1 MVQRTIYP
9 NLQKCK
15 DPGRPLDRGGGMHYK
30 RGKTRVPK
38 MKFAKVTARLGG
50 LGSEKWAVHIEGK
63 RRAALGEP
71 LIFLSIG
78 EPDAPPPAAILEEA
92 SRQMQSGR
100 LGYAEGRGEANVRR
114 ALARLY
120 TRQTG
125 RTIGEDQF
133 IYLPGTQTALYAA
146 MMTVVD
152 EGDEVLMADPY
163 YATYEGVIA
172 AAGGVTVPVRVDPD
186 HGFHLKAADLE
197 KAITPRSRVLLMNT
211 PSNPTGAVFTR
222 AEIERIGKLCE
233 AHDLWIIS
241 DEVYATMTYGN
252 TVFSSPFDI
261 PELEKR
267 TVVVSSISKSHAI
280 PGFRAGWIAASP
292 AFCDRCIPVT
302 ETMLF
307 GSQPFLEDALAFA
320 LDTHFPE
327 LDAMKH
333 AYEQRARALV
343 KALHGSAKV
352 SARMPEGGMFVMV
365 DVRKTGLSGDAF
377 ARRLLEEERVVTM
390 PGESFG
396 AGGAGHLRAALTVGV
411 EDITEAAKRIVRLA
425 ERI

>member
-1 MVQRTIYP
+1 
-9 NLQKCK
+9 
-15 DPGRPLDRGGGMHYK
+15 
-30 RGKTRVPK
+30 
-38 MKFAKVTARLGG
+38 MKFAKVTDRLNG
-50 LGSEKWAVHIEGK
+50 LGSEKWAVHLEGK

-78 EPDAPPPAAILEEA
+78 EPDAAPPAAILAEA
-92 SRQMQSGR
+92 SRQMMAGR
-100 LGYAEGRGEANVRR
+100 LRYAEGRGEDNTRR
-114 ALARLY
+114 ALARRY

-125 RTIGEDQF
+125 RAIGEDQF

-146 MMTVVD
+146 MTATVD
-152 EGDEVLMADPY
+152 EGDEVLLADPY

-172 AAGGVTVPVRVDPD
+172 AAGGVPVPVRVDPD
-186 HGFHLKAADLE
+186 HGFHLKAEELE
-197 KAITPRSRVLLMNT
+197 KAITPRARVLLLNT

-241 DEVYATMTYGN
+241 DEVYATLTYGN
-252 TVFSSPFDI
+252 TVFASPFDI

-267 TVVVSSISKSHAI
+267 TVVVSSISKSHAL
-280 PGFRAGWIAASP
+280 PGLRCGWIAASP
-292 AFCDRCIPVT
+292 EFCDRCAPIT

-307 GSQPFLEDALAFA
+307 GSQQFLEDALAFA
-320 LDTHFPE
+320 LDNHFEE

-333 AYEQRARALV
+333 NYERRARALV
-343 KALHGSAKV
+343 KALEGANSV

-365 DVRKTGLSGDAF
+365 DVRKTGLSGEDF
-377 ARRLLEEERVVTM
+377 ARRLLTEENVVTM

-396 AGGAGHLRAALTVGV
+396 QGGAGHLRVALTVGV
-411 EDITEAAKRIVRLA
+411 DEITEASKRIVRLA
-425 ERI
+425 ERT

>member
-1 MVQRTIYP
+1 
-9 NLQKCK
+9 
-15 DPGRPLDRGGGMHYK
+15 
-30 RGKTRVPK
+30 
-38 MKFAKVTARLGG
+38 MKFAKVTGRLGG

-63 RRAALGEP
+63 RRAASGQS

-92 SRQMQSGR
+92 SRQMKAGR
-100 LGYAEGRGEANVRR
+100 LRYADGRGEANVRR
-114 ALARLY
+114 SLARLY

-146 MMTVVD
+146 MMSVVD
-152 EGDEVLMADPY
+152 EGDEVLVADPY

-172 AAGGVTVPVRVDPD
+172 AAGGVVKPIRVDPD
-186 HGFHLKAADLE
+186 HGFHLKAEDLE
-197 KAITPRSRVLLMNT
+197 KAITPKSRVLLMNT

-222 AEIERIGKLCE
+222 AEIEKIGKVAE
-233 AHDLWIIS
+233 KHDLWIIS
-241 DEVYATMTYGN
+241 DEVYATLTYGN

-261 PELEKR
+261 PALEKR
-267 TVVVSSISKSHAI
+267 TIVASSISKSHAL
-280 PGFRAGWIAASP
+280 PGFRCGWIAAS
-292 AFCDRCIPVT
+292 AEFCNMALPVT

-307 GSQPFLEDALAFA
+307 GSQQFLEDAMAFA
-320 LDTHFPE
+320 LDNHFTE
-327 LDAMKH
+327 IDAMKH
-333 AYEQRARALV
+333 AYEKRARALV
-343 KALHGSAKV
+343 KSFEGSNKV

-365 DVRKTGLSGDAF
+365 DVRKTGLTGEAF
-377 ARRLLEEERVVTM
+377 AWRLLEEENVVTM

-396 AGGAGHLRAALTVGV
+396 AGGTGHLRVALTVDV
-411 EDITEAAKRIVRLA
+411 DQISEAAKRIASLA

>member
-1 MVQRTIYP
+1 
-9 NLQKCK
+9 
-15 DPGRPLDRGGGMHYK
+15 
-30 RGKTRVPK
+30 

-50 LGSEKWAVHIEGK
+50 LGSEKWAVHIEGR
-63 RRAALGEP
+63 RRAALGERM
-71 LIFLSIG
+71 IFLSIG
-78 EPDAPPPAAILEEA
+78 EPDAPPPAAILDEA
-92 SRQMQSGR
+92 SRQMHGGR
-100 LGYAEGRGEANVRR
+100 LHYADGRGEANVRR
-114 ALARLY
+114 ALARRY

-125 RTIGEDQF
+125 RAIDEMHF

-146 MMTVVD
+146 MMAVVD

-172 AAGGVTVPVRVDPD
+172 APGGVPAPIRVDPD

-197 KAITPRSRVLLMNT
+197 KAITPKSRVLLMNT

-222 AEIERIGKLCE
+222 AEIEKIGRVCE

-261 PELEKR
+261 PELAKR
-267 TVVVSSISKSHAI
+267 TIVVSSVSKSHAM

-292 AFCDRCIPVT
+292 EFCDRCLPVT

-307 GSQPFLEDALAFA
+307 GSQPFIEDALAFA
-320 LDTHFPE
+320 LDNDFPE
-327 LDAMKH
+327 LDAMKR
-333 AYEQRARALV
+333 AYESRARALV
-343 KALHGSAKV
+343 KSLEASKRV

-365 DVRKTGLSGDAF
+365 DVRKTGLSGDDF
-377 ARRLLEEERVVTM
+377 ARRLLAEENVVTM

-396 AGGAGHLRAALTVGV
+396 QGGSGHLRVALTVGV
-411 EDITEAAKRIVRLA
+411 DEITEASKRIVRLA

>member
-1 MVQRTIYP
+1 
-9 NLQKCK
+9 
-15 DPGRPLDRGGGMHYK
+15 
-30 RGKTRVPK
+30 
-38 MKFAKVTARLGG
+38 MKFAKVTDRLGG

-63 RRAALGEP
+63 RRAGLGEA

-78 EPDAPPPAAILEEA
+78 EPDAPPPAAILDEA
-92 SRQMQSGR
+92 TRQMKAGR
-100 LGYAEGRGEANVRR
+100 LRYADGRGEPSARR

-125 RTIGEDQF
+125 RTIHENQF

-146 MMTVVD
+146 MMTVLE

-172 AAGGVTVPVRVDPD
+172 AAGGVPAPIRVDPD

-222 AEIERIGKLCE
+222 AEIEKIGKVAE
-233 AHDLWIIS
+233 KHDLWIIS
-241 DEVYATMTYGN
+241 DEVYATLTYGN
-252 TVFSSPFDI
+252 TVFSSPFDV

-267 TVVVSSISKSHAI
+267 TVVVSSISKSHAL
-280 PGFRAGWIAASP
+280 PGFRCGWIAASEE
-292 AFCDRCIPVT
+292 FCNRCLPVT

-307 GSQPFLEDALAFA
+307 GSQPFLEDAMAFA
-320 LDTHFPE
+320 LDNHFPE
-327 LDAMKH
+327 IDAMKRN
-333 AYEQRARALV
+333 YEIRARALV
-343 KALHGSAKV
+343 KALEGSAKV

-365 DVRKTGLSGDAF
+365 DVRKTGLSGEDF
-377 ARRLLEEERVVTM
+377 ARRLLAEESVVTM

-396 AGGAGHLRAALTVGV
+396 AGGAGHLRVALTVD
-411 EDITEAAKRIVRLA
+411 EAQITEAAKRMVKLA
-425 ERI
+425 ERT

>member
-1 MVQRTIYP
+1 
-9 NLQKCK
+9 
-15 DPGRPLDRGGGMHYK
+15 
-30 RGKTRVPK
+30 
-38 MKFAKVTARLGG
+38 MKFAKVTDRLGG

-63 RRAALGEP
+63 RRAALDDRM
-71 LIFLSIG
+71 IFLSIG

-92 SRQMQSGR
+92 SRQMMSGR
-100 LGYAEGRGEANVRR
+100 LRYADGRGEANARR

-125 RTIGEDQF
+125 RVIGDDQF

-146 MMTVVD
+146 MRTVVD
-152 EGDEVLMADPY
+152 DGDEVLVADPY

-172 AAGGVTVPVRVDPD
+172 AAGGIVKPVRLDPD
-186 HGFHLKAADLE
+186 HGFHLKPADLE
-197 KAITPRSRVLLMNT
+197 KAITPKSRVLLMNT
-211 PSNPTGAVFTR
+211 PSNPTGAVLSR
-222 AEIERIGKLCE
+222 AEIEKIGKLAE
-233 AHDLWIIS
+233 KHDLWIIS
-241 DEVYATMTYGN
+241 DEVYATLTYGN

-267 TVVVSSISKSHAI
+267 TIVTSSISKSHAL
-280 PGFRAGWIAASP
+280 PGFRCGWIAAS
-292 AFCDRCIPVT
+292 AEFCNKALPVT

-307 GSQPFLEDALAFA
+307 GSQQFLEDALAFA
-320 LDTHFPE
+320 LDNHFPE

-333 AYEQRARALV
+333 AYEKRARALV
-343 KALHGSAKV
+343 KAFEGAKKV

-365 DVRKTGLSGDAF
+365 DVRKTGLSGEAF
-377 ARRLLEEERVVTM
+377 AWRLLEEENVVTM

-396 AGGAGHLRAALTVGV
+396 AGGGGHLRIALTVDV
-411 EDITEAAKRIVRLA
+411 EDITEASKRIVRLA

>member
-1 MVQRTIYP
+1 
-9 NLQKCK
+9 
-15 DPGRPLDRGGGMHYK
+15 
-30 RGKTRVPK
+30 
-38 MKFAKVTARLGG
+38 MKFAKVTERLGG

-71 LIFLSIG
+71 MIFLSIG
-78 EPDAPPPAAILEEA
+78 EPDLPPPAAILDEA
-92 SRQMQSGR
+92 YHQMKAGR
-100 LGYAEGRGEANVRR
+100 LRYADGRGEASARR

-125 RTIGEDQF
+125 RSIGEEQF

-146 MMTVVD
+146 MMTVI
-152 EGDEVLMADPY
+152 EAGDEVLMADPY

-172 AAGGVTVPVRVDPD
+172 AAGGVPAPIRVDPD
-186 HGFHLKAADLE
+186 QGFHLKAADLE
-197 KAITPRSRVLLMNT
+197 RAITPRSRVLLMNT

-222 AEIERIGKLCE
+222 AEIEKIGKVAE
-233 AHDLWIIS
+233 KHDLWIIS
-241 DEVYATMTYGN
+241 DEVYATLTYGN
-252 TVFSSPFDI
+252 TVFSSPFDV

-267 TVVVSSISKSHAI
+267 TIVVSSISKSHAL
-280 PGFRAGWIAASP
+280 PGFRCGWIAASP
-292 AFCDRCIPVT
+292 EFCDRCLPVT

-307 GSQPFLEDALAFA
+307 GSQPFLEDAMAFA
-320 LDTHFPE
+320 LDNHFPE
-327 LDAMKH
+327 IDAMKR

-343 KALHGSAKV
+343 KALEGAGKV

-365 DVRKTGLSGDAF
+365 DVRKTGLSGDDF
-377 ARRLLEEERVVTM
+377 ARRLLEEENVVTM

-396 AGGAGHLRAALTVGV
+396 AGGAGHLRVALTVGV
-411 EDITEAAKRIVRLA
+411 EEITEASKRIVRLA